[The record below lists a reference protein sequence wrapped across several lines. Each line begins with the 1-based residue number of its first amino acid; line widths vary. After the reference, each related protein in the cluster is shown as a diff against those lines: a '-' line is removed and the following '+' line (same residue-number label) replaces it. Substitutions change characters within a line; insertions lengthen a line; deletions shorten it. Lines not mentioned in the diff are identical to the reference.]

1 MRGDKPSERP
11 GEQVNP
17 YLRLRVLEVL
27 GTYVSLETVTE
38 YPEYKIVNR
47 DRFTNLEPLR
57 NRQRVE
63 YGIGGRVTATFPH
76 PQQLAQGL

>member
-1 MRGDKPSERP
+1 MSRYKSRESTGVE
-11 GEQVNP
+11 VNP

-27 GTYVSLETVTE
+27 GTDVSLQAITE

-63 YGIGGRVTATFPH
+63 DGIGGRVTATFPH
-76 PQQLAQGL
+76 PKQLAQGL